1 MKKRIAVLFLL
12 GVAAAAAA
20 GCGKESSREE
30 VPAAESYQETDHA
43 EDSVTEEEL
52 SEEPEE
58 GISEE
63 AETEAGG
70 SMAAPV
76 TAQEAEASAQE
87 AEEPET
93 VPGQE
98 ENTGAS
104 QTTAEPAGGADP
116 NALSST
122 QNTAPMPETD
132 ITKEDIIG
140 TWVANPDREEAE
152 IIKIREEG
160 GALKYQISFYIN
172 GQGDTNTGL
181 ANGYT
186 EMVVA
191 EGNVTVQ
198 ENWGQFLFMK
208 GESEMDVFSSYY
220 YTKGDNYIMDQKDA
234 KCYYRDDDY
243 VFPFS

>member
-12 GVAAAAAA
+12 GLAAA
-20 GCGKESSREE
+20 GCGKESSLQEA
-30 VPAAESYQETDHA
+30 PAAESYQET
-43 EDSVTEEEL
+43 ESTETSVTEEEL
-52 SEEPEE
+52 SEET
-58 GISEE
+58 E
-63 AETEAGG
+63 AETGG
-70 SMAAPV
+70 SVVAPV
-76 TAQEAEASAQE
+76 TAQETQEQENQTTSAQTDAPPQVE
-87 AEEPET
+87 D
-93 VPGQE
+93 
-98 ENTGAS
+98 
-104 QTTAEPAGGADP
+104 AGTDP
-116 NALSST
+116 SALSST
-122 QNTAPMPETD
+122 SNTAPMPEED
-132 ITKEDIIG
+132 ITGEDLIG

-198 ENWGQFLFMK
+198 GNWGQFLFMK
-208 GESEMDVFSSYY
+208 GESETDVFSSYY
-220 YTKGDNYIMDQKDA
+220 YTKGDDHIVDQKDA
-234 KCYYRDDDY
+234 TCYYRKDDY